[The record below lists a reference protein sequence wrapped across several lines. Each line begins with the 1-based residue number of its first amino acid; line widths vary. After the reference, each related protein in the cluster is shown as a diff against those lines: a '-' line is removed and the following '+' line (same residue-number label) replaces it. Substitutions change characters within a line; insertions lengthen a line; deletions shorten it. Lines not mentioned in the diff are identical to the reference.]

1 MNRNYQATMTACFIG
16 YIVQAI
22 VNNFA
27 PLLFLTFHTSYQ
39 IPLTQITLLVTV
51 NFGIQLLIDLLSAFF
66 VDKIGYRACMIVA
79 HVCSAT
85 GLVALTLLPEVLPS
99 AFLGILLSVC
109 IYAVGG
115 GLIEVLV
122 SPIME
127 SCPTDNKETAM
138 SLLHS
143 FYCWGQVGVVLIST
157 LYFHFFG
164 IAHWKLLAVLWAVIP
179 VCNAIVFTKVPL
191 AALIGD
197 DEPQMSVRTL
207 MTKNIFWTL
216 MLIMLCAGASEQTIS
231 QWASTFVESGLGIS
245 KTVGDLLGPMT
256 FALLMG
262 CSRAY
267 YGKYGSRINLNHF
280 MRVSGMLCLMAY
292 LCIAL
297 IPSPVFGLAGLA
309 LCGLSVGILWPGTF
323 SRATVLKNSGTA
335 LFALLALA
343 GDFGCFAGPTLAGFV
358 SGHFHDN
365 LKVGILVS
373 ALFPLALLL
382 GLSILS
388 RQTKSD

>member
-27 PLLFLTFHTSYQ
+27 PLLFLTFQTSYQ

-99 AFLGILLSVC
+99 AFWGILLSVC

-157 LYFHFFG
+157 LFFHFFG

-179 VCNAIVFTKVPL
+179 VCNAIVFSKVPL

-231 QWASTFVESGLGIS
+231 QWASTFAESGLGIS

>member
-27 PLLFLTFHTSYQ
+27 PLLFLTFQTSYQ

-99 AFLGILLSVC
+99 AFWGILLSVC

-157 LYFHFFG
+157 LFFHFFG

-231 QWASTFVESGLGIS
+231 QWASTFAESGLGIS

>member
-292 LCIAL
+292 FCIAL

>member
-27 PLLFLTFHTSYQ
+27 PLLFLTFQTSYQ

-157 LYFHFFG
+157 LFFHFFG
-164 IAHWKLLAVLWAVIP
+164 IAQWKLLAVLWAVIP

-343 GDFGCFAGPTLAGFV
+343 GDFGCFAGPTLAGFI